1 MKKLAIAALLIMG
14 ACGANGAMA
23 QTTYNIKI
31 VGYCDKFS
39 LTLDSFAIYGTH
51 NDCTTTLVDGG
62 QSAKVGKD
70 YLVTNDTIDGEE
82 IFTYYFTEPKDVNG
96 ELKGDVYV
104 YEETATGYEEINSA
118 KYKITSEDDA
128 AAPQGGKSILS
139 GHMPAD

>member
-14 ACGANGAMA
+14 ACGASGAMA

-31 VGYCDKFS
+31 VGFCDKFT
-39 LTLDSFAIYGTH
+39 LTVDEFAIYGTH

-62 QSAKVGKD
+62 TSAKVGKD

-82 IFTYYFTEPKDVNG
+82 IFTYYFTIPKDVNG
-96 ELKGDVYV
+96 ALKGDVVV
-104 YEETATGYEEINSA
+104 YEETTTGFEEINSA
-118 KYKITSEDDA
+118 KYKVVSEDEA
-128 AAPQGGKSILS
+128 AAPQAGKSILS